1 MISLN
6 RRHFLS
12 GFAAAGIAGVTASAK
27 AAAIRQPYETIGVQ
41 LYTVRAAFA
50 ADPLGTLRRIKAL
63 GYGSVESINFGGMTP
78 LAFKGQ
84 LADIGLQMPSGHIGL
99 DDWKTRP
106 EAVLDDMAAAGADYA
121 LLAWLP
127 EGERKDWKALAAQ
140 MNRWGALAKERDLG
154 FAYHNHNFEFTPSSE
169 GLPYHLLLDNTDPK
183 LVAFELDCYWA
194 SLAGHDPVHVLKEHG
209 RHFSF
214 FYKQPYHR
222 DDGAGRRGRDRFRRR
237 TGSGQNRRCRICLCR
252 TRQSGR
258 SVGQSDDK
266 PEEPA
271 RLIYLSAFF
280 A

>member
-1 MISLN
+1 
-6 RRHFLS
+6 
-12 GFAAAGIAGVTASAK
+12 
-27 AAAIRQPYETIGVQ
+27 
-41 LYTVRAAFA
+41 
-50 ADPLGTLRRIKAL
+50 
-63 GYGSVESINFGGMTP
+63 
-78 LAFKGQ
+78 
-84 LADIGLQMPSGHIGL
+84 MPSGHIGL

-209 RHFSF
+209 DRIRLLHLKDKLANGDMAPVGEGVIDFAAVLAQA
-214 FYKQPYHR
+214 KI
-222 DDGAGRRGRDRFRRR
+222 AGVEYVYVEHDNPVDPWASLTTSLKNLRG
-237 TGSGQNRRCRICLCR
+237 
-252 TRQSGR
+252 
-258 SVGQSDDK
+258 
-266 PEEPA
+266 
-271 RLIYLSAFF
+271 
-280 A
+280 